1 MLVESSS
8 NLTWSDTL
16 VVKNMSDEEKNENEK
31 MLEEEED
38 NDQLCEKAPDICTII
53 ITIATIFLVIVTL
66 PFSLVCIIKVVQDYE
81 KVVIFRLGHILGG
94 GARGPG
100 IFFVLPCIDI
110 YEIIDMRVQNF
121 SVPPQEMIT
130 KDSVTVYVN
139 AIMYYRVS
147 DAIKAVVNVDDYGG
161 AARALAAT
169 TLRNVLGTRTLGDIL
184 SDRVAIAS
192 EIYEQLVLGTSH
204 WGVTVERVE
213 VKDVRV
219 PEQLVTAMAAEAQ
232 AARDARGR
240 VVAAEGEHRAARA
253 YHHAAEILASNP
265 IGLQLRYLQTL
276 ENIAAE
282 QNSTILFPVPID
294 VISRM
299 MMDSHQSRAQVQPPV
314 PREG

>member
-1 MLVESSS
+1 
-8 NLTWSDTL
+8 
-16 VVKNMSDEEKNENEK
+16 

-38 NDQLCEKAPDICTII
+38 GEQLCEEAPDICTII
-53 ITIATIFLVIVTL
+53 ITACTIFLVLVTL
-66 PFSLVCIIKVVQDYE
+66 PFSLVFIIKVVQDYE
-81 KVVIFRLGHILGG
+81 KVVIFRLGRILGG

-100 IFFVLPCIDI
+100 IFFILPCIDI

-121 SVPPQEMIT
+121 SVPPQEMIS

-139 AIMYYRVS
+139 AIMYYRVI
-147 DAIKAVVNVDDYGG
+147 DAIKAVINVDDYEG

-169 TLRNVLGTRTLGDIL
+169 TLRNVLGTRSLGDIL
-184 SDRVAIAS
+184 SDRVLIAS
-192 EIYEQLVLGTSH
+192 EIYEQLVVGTSH

-253 YHHAAEILASNP
+253 FNHAAEVLKEYP

-294 VISRM
+294 VISMLMAPKEKDIR
-299 MMDSHQSRAQVQPPV
+299 VNIQPPPSLDV
-314 PREG
+314 

>member
-1 MLVESSS
+1 MS
-8 NLTWSDTL
+8 N
-16 VVKNMSDEEKNENEK
+16 EEKNEESER
-31 MLEEEED
+31 MLEGEED
-38 NDQLCEKAPDICTII
+38 SEQLCEEAPGICTFI
-53 ITIATIFLVIVTL
+53 ITLCTILLVAVTF
-66 PFSLVCIIKVVQDYE
+66 PFSLVFIMKVVQDYE
-81 KVVIFRLGHILGG
+81 KVVIFRLGRILGG
-94 GARGPG
+94 GSRGPG
-100 IFFVLPCIDI
+100 LFFVLPCIDM

-147 DAIKAVVNVDDYGG
+147 DAIKAVINVDDYGG

-169 TLRNVLGTRTLGDIL
+169 TLRNVLGTRSLGDIL

-192 EIYEQLVLGTSH
+192 EIYEQLVAGTSH

-240 VVAAEGEHRAARA
+240 VVAAEGEHRASRA
-253 YHHAAEILASNP
+253 LHHAAEIITQNP
-265 IGLQLRYLQTL
+265 IALQLRYLQTL

-282 QNSTILFPVPID
+282 HNSTIIFPVPVD
-294 VISRM
+294 VISKLM
-299 MMDSHQSRAQVQPPV
+299 VPQEKEVVVDIPP
-314 PREG
+314 PPI